1 MGLILGHHLPGK
13 DMRPT
18 KWSILKVVG
27 SCIGVGPIHTCMYS
41 LVQYMFAAYVSLGSK
56 SESTLYYLLRIQD
69 EDGVTVSVEGGR

>member
-13 DMRPT
+13 DTRPT

-41 LVQYMFAAYVSLGSK
+41 LVQYMFAERK
-56 SESTLYYLLRIQD
+56 PWK
-69 EDGVTVSVEGGR
+69 